1 MGKDHGFSGCSPVFQ
16 GSQLCTSPASIAP
29 SISCLFSFPTLNSNW
44 IPTHMFC
51 LSCGHGRPL
60 PSPTPISSSLFI
72 AWVMPCT
79 PGSWD
84 KWRGERVHPSSSG
97 DVQLACI
104 CRRFAQLK
112 NTRSFHLL
120 PKLSKEIMAQSYYIY
135 PPQEISFG
143 SLFS

>member
-79 PGSWD
+79 PGGWD
-84 KWRGERVHPSSSG
+84 KWRGESPPIFKWRCAVGLYMQTICSAQEHTFLPSPLG
-97 DVQLACI
+97 QLSELFI
-104 CRRFAQLK
+104 QF
-112 NTRSFHLL
+112 RSL
-120 PKLSKEIMAQSYYIY
+120 PGTPDS
-135 PPQEISFG
+135 
-143 SLFS
+143 